1 MPEPCRQEGK
11 IASLESENKSV
22 SRTLEQIEENQRES
36 ISLMREIS
44 AQAEQIK
51 TLFERVG
58 KNDKSIDNFGER
70 IRQLELAPGK
80 QASQIQL
87 YGITAL
93 VSAAISFITKK
104 FGG

>member
-11 IASLESENKSV
+11 IATLESDNKSV
-22 SRTLEQIEENQRES
+22 ARTLEQIEENQRES
-36 ISLMREIS
+36 IKLMQTIS

-51 TLFERVG
+51 TLFDRVG
-58 KNDKSIDNFGER
+58 KNDKSIDNYGER

-80 QASQIQL
+80 QASQVQL
-87 YGITAL
+87 YGITAII
-93 VSAAISFITKK
+93 SAVIAFITKK